1 MRVIDETV
9 GRITALA
16 PPTRRSVTAA
26 VGHMWLG
33 ILCGPA
39 EWCEIRAQTPGGCP
53 VPIPSGRGV
62 LAASIA
68 VTIALAMSGAPAAQA
83 AKRPTIKIVHHE
95 TQATFSYQD
104 AIRQFVRVQSPAD
117 SDHDGKPDLIRVDII
132 RPRESDSGLK
142 VPVIMD
148 ESPYYDN
155 LGRGNESE
163 TKTYDSSGNPLKF
176 PLYYDNYFVPR
187 GYAVLNVDMDG
198 TTKSDGCP
206 TSGGSSDV
214 LGGKA
219 VIDWLNG
226 RAKAF
231 DAQGAEVTAS
241 WSNGHAG
248 MIGKSYDGTLANGVA
263 ATGVQG
269 LDTIVPISAISSWYD
284 YSRMN
289 GVKWFSGEEAGLA
302 STVDTDGASKCAS
315 VRQQLSTGED
325 DATGNYNT
333 FWNERDYR
341 AGSVGT
347 AANVHASVFAVQ
359 GLNDLNVKP
368 NHFSTW
374 WNALAQRD
382 VPRKVWLSQYG
393 HVDPFDFRRAAWVD
407 TLHQW
412 FDYWLMGVD
421 NGVMDQPRADLEVG
435 PDQWVTQADWPAPG
449 ATNTVMHPQT
459 GGVLGSAASSGTATY
474 ADTANSESSLVA
486 SPTTTKS
493 FRLAYSTLAL
503 AGDLRISGTPTID
516 LKLKSTK
523 STATLGAL
531 LVDYGTD
538 TRVNYRGSGSGV
550 KTLTTQDCNGDGTT
564 SDDACYRQVATD
576 TITSDVNVVARGFLD
591 AQNRSSSSQSS
602 PLTPGTYYSV
612 SWGTMPQDYTF
623 KTGHRLALI
632 LTGTDDDVVGDTPTG
647 ASVTIDLAGSSVT
660 LPVIGDAPSFAALR
674 ADKQWRGP
682 ANVELPVQPRDFR

>member
-1 MRVIDETV
+1 VSISS
-9 GRITALA
+9 
-16 PPTRRSVTAA
+16 RR
-26 VGHMWLG
+26 G
-33 ILCGPA
+33 I
-39 EWCEIRAQTPGGCP
+39 
-53 VPIPSGRGV
+53 

-68 VTIALAMSGAPAAQA
+68 VVTALAVAGAPAAEA
-83 AKRPTIKIVHHE
+83 AKKPRIKISHHR
-95 TQATFSYQD
+95 TQAVFSYQD
-104 AIRQFVRVQSPAD
+104 AIRQYVRVQSPAD
-117 SDHDGKPDLIRVDII
+117 ADHDGKPDLIRVDII
-132 RPRESDSGLK
+132 RPKESDSGLK

-163 TKTYDSSGNPLKF
+163 KKTYDSSGNPLKF

-231 DAQGAEVTAS
+231 DPQGKEVTAP

-248 MIGKSYDGTLANGVA
+248 MIGKSYDGTLANSVA

-289 GVKWFSGEEAGLA
+289 GVTWFHGEEDGLA
-302 STVDTDGASKCAS
+302 ETVDTDGGSKCAS
-315 VRQQLSTGED
+315 VRQQLATGED
-325 DATGNYNT
+325 DGTGNYNT

-341 AGSVGT
+341 AGSVSDVSK
-347 AANVHASVFAVQ
+347 VHASVFAIH

-374 WNALAQRD
+374 WDGLAQRD
-382 VPRKVWLSQYG
+382 IPRKVWLSQYG
-393 HVDPFDFRRAAWVD
+393 HVDPFDFRRDAFVD

-421 NGVMDQPRADLEVG
+421 NGIMNQPRADLEVG

-449 ATNTVMHPQT
+449 TTSMDMHPQAD
-459 GGVLGSAASSGTATY
+459 GSLAAGTSSGTGTY
-474 ADTANSESSLVA
+474 TDSGHAESDLV
-486 SPTTTKS
+486 SDPTTAKS
-493 FRLAYSTLAL
+493 YRLAYVTPAL
-503 AGDLRISGTPTID
+503 TQNLRISGTPQLS
-516 LKLKSTK
+516 LKLKLNK
-523 STATLGAL
+523 STSTLGAL

-538 TRVNYRGSGSGV
+538 TRVNYLGSGSGV
-550 KTLTTQDCNGDGTT
+550 KTLTTQDCNGDATA
-564 SDDACYRQVATD
+564 SDDGCYKKVATD
-576 TITSDVNVVARGFLD
+576 TVTSDVNVVARGFLD
-591 AQNRSSSSQSS
+591 AQNRLSLSQPS
-602 PLTPGTYYSV
+602 PLTPGTNYTV
-612 SWGTMPQDYTF
+612 TWGTLPQDYTF
-623 KTGHRLALI
+623 KTGHRLALV
-632 LTGTDDDVVGDTPTG
+632 LTGTDSDMMDDSATG
-647 ASVTIDLAGSSVT
+647 ASVTVDLAGSKVT
-660 LPVIGDAPSFAALR
+660 LPVVGTSAHASPFATE
-674 ADKQWRGP
+674 KQWRGP
-682 ANVELPVQPRDFR
+682 THVMLPRQPRVFD